1 MKPNSK
7 IMNLPKWLISVTY
20 IKFTQKFLFQETLD
34 ENFLNSNSNEFFK
47 NLLSLLSGE
56 LKYLL
61 LAINK
66 VEIAT
71 KIPKKPRINIGEFG
85 KSYTGIFIVIRNEF

>member
-1 MKPNSK
+1 
-7 IMNLPKWLISVTY
+7 
-20 IKFTQKFLFQETLD
+20 
-34 ENFLNSNSNEFFK
+34 LNSNSKEFFK
-47 NLLSLLSGE
+47 NFLSLLSGE

-85 KSYTGIFIVIRNEF
+85 KSYTGTFIVIRNKF